1 MDSESSKS
9 SQSPRESFFK
19 QILVYPA
26 LAVAAIGA
34 APQYIQVFKAVKR
47 DVPVNEVAA
56 TEREHDLWVKNLDCV
71 GKLVLPDT
79 ALPDNTRVGARVCPS
94 GDVLVKV
101 KRATGAETYR
111 WLPLEDPKPT
121 ATVASLIGISS
132 AVAAESVP
140 GTQVASAEIA
150 CHHWQNQSQGIL
162 VRRVHEN
169 NQCYDETL
177 NTFTGR
183 VISKTPVPCDAPCG

>member
-1 MDSESSKS
+1 MDTQSGKG
-9 SQSPRESFFK
+9 SQSPRESVFK

-47 DVPVNEVAA
+47 DVPVNEVAM
-56 TEREHDLWVKNLDCV
+56 TEREHNLWVKNLNCV
-71 GKLVLPDT
+71 GTLVLPDT

-111 WLPLEDPKPT
+111 WLPLEDPKPA
-121 ATVASLIGISS
+121 ATVASLIGIST
-132 AVAAESVP
+132 AAAAEGIP
-140 GTQVASAEIA
+140 DTRVASSELA
-150 CHHWQNQSQGIL
+150 CHHWQDQSQGVL

-169 NQCYDETL
+169 NQCYEETL

-183 VISKTPVPCDAPCG
+183 VISKRPIPCNAPCG

>member
-1 MDSESSKS
+1 MSAEARTLVQGS
-9 SQSPRESFFK
+9 RESIFK

-26 LAVAAIGA
+26 LAVAVIGA
-34 APQYIQVFKAVKR
+34 APQYVQVFKAFQR

-56 TEREHDLWVKNLDCV
+56 SEREHALWVKNLDCV
-71 GKLVLPDT
+71 GKVLLPDT

-101 KRATGAETYR
+101 KRVTGAELYR
-111 WLPLEDPKPT
+111 WLPLDDVKPT
-121 ATVASLIGISS
+121 ATVAALIGVST
-132 AVAAESVP
+132 AHADTLPAMAF
-140 GTQVASAEIA
+140 ASDGQA
-150 CHHWQNQSQGIL
+150 CQRWQNEAQGIL
-162 VRRVHEN
+162 VRRVREG
-169 NQCYDETL
+169 NQCFEETL